1 MNHNV
6 IESEHPLVTTIE
18 LKVYGNMNNLSV
30 ATTIYNWYEELTEH
44 GNFYDIDLT
53 AVASMLQMQ
62 MDSNER
68 RWKNAQ

>member
-18 LKVYGNMNNLSV
+18 LKVYENMNNLSV
-30 ATTIYNWYEELTEH
+30 ATAIYNWYEEFIQH
-44 GNFYDIDLT
+44 GNFHDIDLA

-62 MDSNER
+62 IDSNER
-68 RWKNAQ
+68 R